1 MDLHEEQT
9 KEPNTMSSSENI
21 VVLWS
26 WKRFIQIYVRFYNI
40 IEINS
45 ENSIDYYF
53 LMCKI

>member
-9 KEPNTMSSSENI
+9 KELNTMSSSENI